1 MYTPK
6 DETKQVAI
14 KLQDMSDAFLNKV
27 AMKLVADSPE
37 RAQTLEA
44 FIGYALMDRDITKQG
59 RPQAQQ
65 EFNFPSDEHIRQQ
78 IEGGG

>member
-1 MYTPK
+1 M
-6 DETKQVAI
+6 I
-14 KLQDMSDAFLNKV
+14 
-27 AMKLVADSPE
+27 LVAEAPE

-44 FIGYALMDRDITKQG
+44 FIGYALMDKDITQRG